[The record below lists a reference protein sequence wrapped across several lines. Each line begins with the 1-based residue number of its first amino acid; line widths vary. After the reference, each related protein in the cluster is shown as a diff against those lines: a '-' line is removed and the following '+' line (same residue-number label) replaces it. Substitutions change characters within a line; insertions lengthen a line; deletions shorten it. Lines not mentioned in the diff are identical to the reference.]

1 MLKKLIEL
9 RGKLDKKT
17 SFAIEAIGFI
27 IIMAV
32 WSFIT
37 AKNLIPPSI
46 LPAPWKVL
54 SSFKELHFEDALVLN
69 AIYSIKLNLYG
80 YIGAV
85 AAALALGFPIGLYP
99 VVRSLSSRYIDASRF
114 IPLTAVTGI
123 FIAWF
128 GIETTM
134 KVLFLAF
141 GIFVYLLPV
150 VVQRID
156 ESNETYIQTAQTL
169 GASKWQLISTVIWPD
184 VMHKL
189 SDDVRV
195 LVAIS
200 WTYIIVAEL
209 VNKSGGIGALAFAS
223 ARQSRMDKVFAVLL
237 VIILIGFVQ
246 DRLFRW
252 GDRILFPSKY
262 ARGGRP

>member
-1 MLKKLIEL
+1 MKKLLEL
-9 RGKLDKKT
+9 RGHLDKKT
-17 SFAIEAIGFI
+17 STIIEIVGFVL
-27 IIMAV
+27 IMSI
-32 WSFIT
+32 WSFLT
-37 AKNLIPPSI
+37 AKHLIPSSI

-54 SSFKELHFEDALVLN
+54 ASFKELHFDDALVLN
-69 AIYSIKLNLYG
+69 AFYSIKLNLYG
-80 YIGAV
+80 YLGAT
-85 AAALALGFPIGLYP
+85 AAAILLGFPIGLYP
-99 VVRSLSSRYIDASRF
+99 IVRSLSSKYIDASRF

-156 ESNETYIQTAQTL
+156 ECNETYIQTAQTI
-169 GASKWQLISTVIWPD
+169 GATKWQLISTIIFPE

-189 SDDVRV
+189 SDDIRV

-200 WTYIIVAEL
+200 WTYIIVAEM
-209 VNKSGGIGALAFAS
+209 VNKSGGIGALVFAS

-246 DRLFRW
+246 DRLFKLA
-252 GDRILFPSKY
+252 DRMLFPSKHV
-262 ARGGRP
+262 RK